1 MSTDLVPSVSI
12 EAIIER
18 RNAAAERIR
27 EMHRLY
33 LEAHDVVA
41 AFFGEDASRTL
52 RYRLSLQSPHTH
64 RSFDHEDGAERL
76 IKAVDASAWDYL
88 LDKSGLRSFMDATA
102 RKEWAKA
109 IDACEVPELS
119 RSNIEA
125 TFEQLHGAR
134 GAMFERG
141 VIALFRQLSWDYQT
155 NSPVRFG
162 KRIIKRMSSTAWSY
176 LCQSDCDWLD
186 DLIRVFSV
194 LDGKPEPDHRQG
206 AFRQLYAAGFPRSG
220 VVDLGYLT
228 VKGHKN
234 GNAHV
239 TFARPDLVDQMNRII
254 AKHHPGALPPTRG
267 AS

>member
-1 MSTDLVPSVSI
+1 MSALIPSVSVD
-12 EAIIER
+12 AIIER

-33 LEAHDVVA
+33 LEARSVVA
-41 AFFGEDASRTL
+41 SLVGDDSLTL
-52 RYRLSLQSPHTH
+52 TYRMALQNPSTH
-64 RSFDHEDGAERL
+64 AYFEAEDGAERL
-76 IKAVDASAWDYL
+76 IRSLDASMWDHL

-102 RKEWAKA
+102 REQWTKA
-109 IDACEVPELS
+109 IDNCDVPEFN
-119 RSNIEA
+119 RANIEA
-125 TFEQLHGAR
+125 TFQQLHGAR
-134 GAMFERG
+134 GEMFERG
-141 VIALFRQLSWDYQT
+141 VLALFRRLSWDYKT

-162 KRIIKRMSSTAWSY
+162 KRIIRRLSSTTWSY
-176 LCQSDCDWLD
+176 LCPSDCDWLD

-206 AFRQLYAAGFPRSG
+206 AFTRLHAAGFPRGG

-234 GNAHV
+234 GNAHI